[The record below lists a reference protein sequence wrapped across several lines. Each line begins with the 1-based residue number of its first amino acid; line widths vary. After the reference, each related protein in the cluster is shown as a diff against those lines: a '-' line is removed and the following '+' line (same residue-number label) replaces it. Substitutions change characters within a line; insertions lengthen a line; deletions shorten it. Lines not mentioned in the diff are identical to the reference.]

1 MFTDKEL
8 LFECKDDN
16 VKSFA
21 RFKENIKG
29 DPDCNYFCH
38 LDLAVNRRKGD
49 RLGLA
54 VGHSSDFADIDGI
67 QKPIIDIDIAMVI
80 TAPPGGEILFS
91 DVKQMVFFLND
102 KGFNLK
108 SVSSDS
114 WNSVDMLQS
123 FKVRGI
129 HSEIISVDK
138 TMEPY
143 ETYKNA
149 IYEKRIRCHKYEL
162 LSNETKRLDL
172 VNGVKVDH
180 PADFSKDC
188 ADAVCGIVYKI
199 SKSNNAR
206 IINFNPSFGVKRE
219 F

>member
-1 MFTDKEL
+1 
-8 LFECKDDN
+8 
-16 VKSFA
+16 
-21 RFKENIKG
+21 
-29 DPDCNYFCH
+29 
-38 LDLAVNRRKGD
+38 
-49 RLGLA
+49 
-54 VGHSSDFADIDGI
+54 
-67 QKPIIDIDIAMVI
+67 MVI